1 MKTPHISE
9 FKTVLF
15 CNAHQKD
22 CKKINKEEI
31 GVICRERNCEKCKQ
45 SEEIQERRFK

>member
-22 CKKINKEEI
+22 CKKINKEE
-31 GVICRERNCEKCKQ
+31 VCCKCDCEKCKQ

>member
-22 CKKINKEEI
+22 CKKINKEEEV
-31 GVICRERNCEKCKQ
+31 GCKCDCEKCKQ